1 MHPDTMRR
9 VDAWA
14 GRPLCFLLSLL
25 NSLQRMLGIR
35 RLPKGFRPRK
45 ILFIELSEMGSTIL
59 GYGAMKK
66 ARELFGAELFFLIFE
81 SNAESIRMLDVVS
94 RKNILTIRSSNLF
107 VMAWDTLR
115 VLFQIRRLRIDTVVD
130 MELFSRFTALL
141 SYLSGAKA
149 VSGFYKFHME
159 GLYRGNFLTH
169 KVQYNPYYHI
179 SQSFLA
185 LVHALA
191 ADPYELPLL
200 KREIKK
206 EEVIR
211 GRIHSTDE
219 QKKAMLKKLQR
230 LNTSITSKSKIIIL
244 NPNASELLPLRRWPL
259 AHYQKLAEK
268 LLTLKDTYL
277 VITGIASE
285 KPDAQA
291 ICQHVNSDRCIDFIG
306 QTTLRELIDLYE
318 ISSLLISNDS
328 GPAHF
333 SSLTDIPSIVLFGPE
348 TPLLY
353 GPLSPHCT
361 PVTSNFACS
370 PCVSAFNHRK
380 SACTNNRCLQVISPE
395 RIFELV
401 KGKI

>member
-179 SQSFLA
+179 NHSFLA

-219 QKKAMLKKLQR
+219 QKKAMLKKLQS

-353 GPLSPHCT
+353 GPLSQHCT